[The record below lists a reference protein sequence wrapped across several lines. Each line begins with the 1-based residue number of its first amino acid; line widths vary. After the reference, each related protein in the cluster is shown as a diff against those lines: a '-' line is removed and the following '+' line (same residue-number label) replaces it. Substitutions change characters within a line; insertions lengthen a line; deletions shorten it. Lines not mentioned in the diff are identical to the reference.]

1 MGTTNILDLNNR
13 LTKVEKENVAQNNYN
28 SLQNRP
34 KINGNLLTGNKT
46 GAQLGLV
53 SSEEMTPSSSNVT
66 INSAYN
72 AGAWNITRMGLLRL
86 LNVKNLKD
94 LPAGASTTEIAQL
107 AEGDRPSTE
116 IYHSVYAWNFNKA
129 FAIKISTDGKVSLV
143 ASSGQT
149 ATSGTSY
156 LNEVIPY
163 TV

>member
-46 GAQLGLV
+46 AAQLGLV
-53 SSEEMTPSSSNVT
+53 SSEEMTPSSSSVT

-72 AGAWNITRMGLLRL
+72 AGAWNITRMGSLRL

-107 AEGDRPSTE
+107 AEGDRPSNE